1 MRVTIAGYQTDG
13 AGEKIEKFH
22 ALGFLPGPGRD
33 VLSRLGDKWSMLV
46 LLTLN
51 ANGVMRFSEIHRTL
65 GDISHRMLTV
75 TLRML
80 ETDGMIRRE
89 VYAEVPPR
97 VEYRLT
103 ERGGSLLPHI
113 FGLVEWAEAN
123 KEAILDGRRRS

>member
-1 MRVTIAGYQTDG
+1 MEPRKKLENFAPTGCCPI
-13 AGEKIEKFH
+13 
-22 ALGFLPGPGRD
+22 RD

-46 LLTLN
+46 LMTLH

-89 VYAEVPPR
+89 VFAEVPPR

-103 ERGGSLLPHI
+103 PRGESLLPHI

-123 KEAILDGRRRS
+123 KAAILSGRGERAES

>member
-1 MRVTIAGYQTDG
+1 
-13 AGEKIEKFH
+13 
-22 ALGFLPGPGRD
+22 
-33 VLSRLGDKWSMLV
+33 
-46 LLTLN
+46 
-51 ANGVMRFSEIHRTL
+51 MRFSEIHRTL

-75 TLRML
+75 TLRLL

-113 FGLVEWAEAN
+113 FGLVEWAEART
-123 KEAILDGRRRS
+123 RRLFWTAAGGLERHPPGVRAVGVVAA

>member
-1 MRVTIAGYQTDG
+1 MEP
-13 AGEKIEKFH
+13 EKKLKNFTPT
-22 ALGFLPGPGRD
+22 GSCPVRD
-33 VLSRLGDKWSMLV
+33 VLCRLGDKWSMLV

-51 ANGVMRFSEIHRTL
+51 ANGVMRFSEIHRT
-65 GDISHRMLTV
+65 LTV

-123 KEAILDGRRRS
+123 KEAILDGRRSS

>member
-1 MRVTIAGYQTDG
+1 MEP
-13 AGEKIEKFH
+13 EKKLKNFTPT
-22 ALGFLPGPGRD
+22 GSCPVRD
-33 VLSRLGDKWSMLV
+33 V
-46 LLTLN
+46 
-51 ANGVMRFSEIHRTL
+51 RFSEIHRTL